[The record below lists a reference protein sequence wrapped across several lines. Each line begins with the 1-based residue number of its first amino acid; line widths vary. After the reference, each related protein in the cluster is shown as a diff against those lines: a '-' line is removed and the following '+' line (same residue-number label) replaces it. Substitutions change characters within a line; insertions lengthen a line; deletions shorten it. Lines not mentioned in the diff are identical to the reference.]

1 MERSTSDL
9 GDLSLD
15 QLVELERRA
24 AEAEAEAEVEADVEA
39 GSTAGGASDHL
50 REPVM
55 LPWWQRPFNIV
66 VVVVTAAILAA
77 MVGWM
82 VGDAGSDPAHND
94 VDTGFLQDMR
104 THHEQAVL
112 IGYIYRS
119 RDDIDPGL
127 STVARSIINGQNIE
141 VGRMIQMLRDLGETE
156 ANETGTSML
165 WMEMVAEANQM
176 PGIASEEE
184 LAELARVDGREADE
198 LFVELMSRHHL
209 GGIEMAE
216 FEIEFGEYD
225 EAIRMAEAM
234 AGAQTAEIGEMVG
247 RLEASRP

>member
-24 AEAEAEAEVEADVEA
+24 AEAEAEAEAR
-39 GSTAGGASDHL
+39 STVSDASGQEHPH
-50 REPVM
+50 EPVV
-55 LPWWQRPFNIV
+55 LPWWQRPINIV

-112 IGYIYRS
+112 ISYIYRS

-141 VGRMIQMLRDLGETE
+141 IGRMIQMLRDLGETE

-176 PGIASEEE
+176 PGIASEAE
-184 LAELARVDGREADE
+184 LAELAGVDGREADQ
-198 LFVELMSRHHL
+198 LFVELMSKHHL
-209 GGIEMAE
+209 GGIEMAD
-216 FEIEFGEYD
+216 FEVEFGEYD
-225 EAIRMAEAM
+225 EAIRMAQAM
-234 AGAQTAEIGEMVG
+234 AGAQTAEINEMLG
-247 RLEASRP
+247 RLDATKPG